1 MYAPRNETLAESI
14 YKDIE
19 ENEYLLE
26 LYDSLLHNYSCRLLH
41 VNKAD
46 DPVNK
51 EDALRF
57 ADILSKSTYPGKSD
71 QHKVWGQEIAIL
83 LQILYPD
90 DPVVKYYLG
99 SVLSS
104 AGNYR
109 GLQSDI
115 MKGFE
120 IVDVMDGI
128 YYSYD
133 KSQMLIPGN
142 EDRYFFHDQKAVYK
156 ELDGKLFS
164 YSGPTSMGKSFV
176 AQTYII
182 QQIESGAHRNFAILV
197 PTKALINEVRGN
209 LIEALKD
216 KLRETNYRIVTNSG
230 DIALKQSHYFVFVMT
245 PERMNYMLTERQ
257 DLSLSFL
264 FVDEAHKISEKSG
277 RSAYYWKILEQLAR
291 RGNFPTVIFASPN
304 TPNPELYFDLV
315 PEEYRKGVKKIVS
328 KYSPV
333 CQFKYFIDMVDRK
346 MFYYDEHVSDYFE
359 IGHIHRIHRLPDII
373 TRISGE
379 SQSIIYCSSRQQVI
393 DYAVEFARN
402 VKTSTNDKLR
412 KLSDEIKREV
422 HDDCFLADLVEKGVA
437 YHVGYL
443 PANIRLKIE
452 KNFEEGNLRTIFCTS
467 TLIEGVNLPAD
478 NLFITS
484 YKNGLSDMNEVQ
496 FRNLVGRVGRIK
508 YNLYGN
514 VFFVRNNP
522 SHDRDKY
529 INLMEK
535 EIPAQVLATD
545 IPKLKRSMKKMVE
558 DLSNGDTRLSSVMDD
573 KHVSREEYDA
583 VRKFSLILSRDI
595 ASDTAS
601 PLVQET
607 SEYMSSSQFEQIKA
621 NYPLEKTNDDITLSY
636 DQAVNLKKMIRS
648 DRWMKGYPELGEND
662 RVNFDEVVAFLIEL
676 RETFLWDDYEK
687 RMMEKEGID
696 NRDSLLRWYA
706 TILLRWI
713 RGFGLKQIIESS
725 LTYKA
730 NHPGTGVFSGRQF
743 IAEYYDKNNKHHRNY
758 VIAETM
764 WVIENIILYNI
775 SSYFRKYS
783 LEYKEYHNVDHFDND
798 WYEYVEYGTTNK
810 VTIFLQQLGFSREAS
825 TYIMQ
830 QSNRRKYLLEDDPDN
845 IRIRK
850 SILVCDD
857 SGVATEAEDIQ
868 FNAPEYFIDS

>member
-216 KLRETNYRIVTNSG
+216 KLKETNYRVVTNSG

-277 RSAYYWKILEQLAR
+277 RAAYYWKILEQLAR

-315 PEEYRKGVKKIVS
+315 PEKYRKGVKQIAS

-359 IGHIHRIHRLPDII
+359 ISRIHRIHRLPDII
-373 TRISGE
+373 TRIRGD

-393 DYAVEFARN
+393 DYAVEFARSLR
-402 VKTSTNDKLR
+402 TSTNDKLR

-484 YKNGLSDMNEVQ
+484 YKTGLSDMNEVQ
-496 FRNLVGRVGRIK
+496 FRNLW
-508 YNLYGN
+508 
-514 VFFVRNNP
+514 
-522 SHDRDKY
+522 
-529 INLMEK
+529 EC
-535 EIPAQVLATD
+535 VLC
-545 IPKLKRSMKKMVE
+545 P
-558 DLSNGDTRLSSVMDD
+558 
-573 KHVSREEYDA
+573 
-583 VRKFSLILSRDI
+583 
-595 ASDTAS
+595 
-601 PLVQET
+601 
-607 SEYMSSSQFEQIKA
+607 
-621 NYPLEKTNDDITLSY
+621 
-636 DQAVNLKKMIRS
+636 
-648 DRWMKGYPELGEND
+648 
-662 RVNFDEVVAFLIEL
+662 
-676 RETFLWDDYEK
+676 
-687 RMMEKEGID
+687 
-696 NRDSLLRWYA
+696 
-706 TILLRWI
+706 
-713 RGFGLKQIIESS
+713 
-725 LTYKA
+725 
-730 NHPGTGVFSGRQF
+730 
-743 IAEYYDKNNKHHRNY
+743 
-758 VIAETM
+758 
-764 WVIENIILYNI
+764 
-775 SSYFRKYS
+775 
-783 LEYKEYHNVDHFDND
+783 
-798 WYEYVEYGTTNK
+798 
-810 VTIFLQQLGFSREAS
+810 
-825 TYIMQ
+825 
-830 QSNRRKYLLEDDPDN
+830 
-845 IRIRK
+845 
-850 SILVCDD
+850 
-857 SGVATEAEDIQ
+857 
-868 FNAPEYFIDS
+868 

>member
-1 MYAPRNETLAESI
+1 MKRLCLGTLI
-14 YKDIE
+14 
-19 ENEYLLE
+19 N
-26 LYDSLLHNYSCRLLH
+26 
-41 VNKAD
+41 
-46 DPVNK
+46 
-51 EDALRF
+51 
-57 ADILSKSTYPGKSD
+57 
-71 QHKVWGQEIAIL
+71 
-83 LQILYPD
+83 ILYYNRNNS
-90 DPVVKYYLG
+90 VKVDLVCDNIASSYGVDLSEIYYERNNYDKLKAG
-99 SVLSS
+99 RNNTPNEIIDAARSISAEKLSN
-104 AGNYR
+104 GIKNYI
-109 GLQSDI
+109 LPIIKDSKKEAI
-115 MKGFE
+115 IFE
-120 IVDVMDGI
+120 IRDV
-128 YYSYD
+128 
-133 KSQMLIPGN
+133 L
-142 EDRYFFHDQKAVYK
+142 
-156 ELDGKLFS
+156 
-164 YSGPTSMGKSFV
+164 
-176 AQTYII
+176 
-182 QQIESGAHRNFAILV
+182 RNDE
-197 PTKALINEVRGN
+197 TINW
-209 LIEALKD
+209 D
-216 KLRETNYRIVTNSG
+216 T
-230 DIALKQSHYFVFVMT
+230 
-245 PERMNYMLTERQ
+245 TERQ

-277 RSAYYWKILEQLAR
+277 RAAYYWKILEQLAR

-315 PEEYRKGVKKIVS
+315 PEEYRKGVKKIAS

-333 CQFKYFIDMVDRK
+333 CQFKYFIDMIDRK
-346 MFYYDEHVSDYFE
+346 LFYYDEHVSDYFE

-373 TRISGE
+373 TRISGD

-393 DYAVEFARN
+393 DYAVEFARSLR
-402 VKTSTNDKLR
+402 TSTNDKLR

-535 EIPAQVLATD
+535 EIPDQVLATD

-595 ASDTAS
+595 ASETAS

-648 DRWMKGYPELGEND
+648 NRWMKGYPELGEND

-687 RMMEKEGID
+687 RMMEKEGI
-696 NRDSLLRWYA
+696 
-706 TILLRWI
+706 THGILQKLW
-713 RGFGLKQIIESS
+713 
-725 LTYKA
+725 
-730 NHPGTGVFSGRQF
+730 HGT
-743 IAEYYDKNNKHHRNY
+743 
-758 VIAETM
+758 
-764 WVIENIILYNI
+764 
-775 SSYFRKYS
+775 
-783 LEYKEYHNVDHFDND
+783 
-798 WYEYVEYGTTNK
+798 
-810 VTIFLQQLGFSREAS
+810 
-825 TYIMQ
+825 
-830 QSNRRKYLLEDDPDN
+830 
-845 IRIRK
+845 
-850 SILVCDD
+850 
-857 SGVATEAEDIQ
+857 
-868 FNAPEYFIDS
+868 